1 MTALRP
7 LENRDGMALI
17 LTILVVALLTI
28 TVFGL
33 FHHSWI
39 QSALAASFRDETKAL
54 YASRA
59 GQMAARLILVE
70 DAKNNIPRDALTDEW
85 AQGAIPI
92 PFGEGEYVFVTMMDE
107 SGKLDLNQLTSGR
120 GYPAPRWIEIFRRL
134 LVLLELDPALAD
146 AAVDWLDADS
156 IPLPSGA
163 ESPYYQ
169 SLKDPYPAKNGK
181 LDSLDELALVK
192 GFEPKVINR
201 IRPYVTV
208 WSDGRINA
216 NTAPPLVLLALDE
229 NMTEQM
235 ARQIERV
242 RAEKPF
248 NSRGDI
254 KRIPGM
260 KDIYPRIALSID
272 VKSGFF
278 SVESAST
285 FNETT
290 KTIRAVYQRSASGTT
305 PLHYKV
311 Y

>member
-1 MTALRP
+1 MRAIRP
-7 LENRDGMALI
+7 LKGTGGMALI

-54 YASRA
+54 YAARS

-92 PFGEGEYVFVTMMDE
+92 PFGEGEYVFVTMTDE
-107 SGKLDLNQLTSGR
+107 SGKLDLNQLTTGR
-120 GYPAPRWIEIFRRL
+120 GYPADRWIEMFRRL

-146 AAVDWLDADS
+146 AAVDWLDANS
-156 IPLPSGA
+156 EPLPAGA
-163 ESPYYQ
+163 ENPYYQ

-181 LDSLDELALVK
+181 LDSIDELALLK
-192 GFEPKVINR
+192 GFTPEVINR
-201 IRPYVTV
+201 LRPYVTA
-208 WSDGRINA
+208 WSDGKINV
-216 NTAPPLVLLALDE
+216 NTAPSQVLLALDE

-235 ARQIERV
+235 VRQIERV

-248 NSRGDI
+248 NSPADI
-254 KRIPGM
+254 KRVPGM
-260 KDIYPRIALSID
+260 ADIYPRVALSID
-272 VKSGFF
+272 VKSGLF
-278 SVESAST
+278 SVEAAST

-290 KTIRAVYQRSASGTT
+290 KTIRAVYRRSAAGTET
-305 PLHYKV
+305 LYYKV